1 MPDLARFFSPAKDR
15 LAALGLDIGRHAIR
29 LVELS
34 RNKSGPLVL
43 QRYASES
50 LLEGVISDDGIADLE
65 QVMTAAQR
73 LWQLSG
79 SKASKVAIGVPAA
92 AVTLH
97 RFSPDQPAAATRP
110 QQLETLAKAAIAP
123 LLDYR
128 IEDACVDFCITTPTS
143 PTSGQAQ
150 IVVAATHKHHLEDRV
165 AIAESLHLQAV
176 VADADSYAAH
186 AALARARSGLNA
198 TVTTDQDAFVLLHLD
213 KHEMQLSLP
222 TDQHLLHIHSYS
234 GEHLSV
240 AVAATAEAAA
250 RELRTLQSLQPD
262 RPIRQLIV
270 AGSGASMPG
279 LIAALQEHCK
289 IAAVIADPFADMAFA
304 ADIDAVHLA
313 SVAPAYLLACGL
325 ALRNF
330 D

>member
-79 SKASKVAIGVPAA
+79 SKASRVAIGVPAA

-97 RFSPDQPAAATRP
+97 RFSPDQPFAATP
-110 QQLETLAKAAIAP
+110 PPQLETLAKAAIAP

-128 IEDACVDFCITTPTS
+128 IEDASVDFCITTPTS

-150 IVVAATHKHHLEDRV
+150 ILVAATHKHHLEDRV
-165 AIAESLHLQAV
+165 AIAESLHLLAV

-186 AALARARSGLNA
+186 AALARARCGRNA
-198 TVTTDQDAFVLLHLD
+198 AVTTDQDAFVLLHLE

-234 GEHLSV
+234 GEHLS
-240 AVAATAEAAA
+240 AAATAEAAA

-270 AGSGASMPG
+270 AGSGASTPG

-289 IAAVIADPFADMAFA
+289 IAAVLADPFADMTFA
-304 ADIDAVHLA
+304 AGIDALHLA
-313 SVAPAYLLACGL
+313 SVAPAYLVACGL

>member
-15 LAALGLDIGRHAIR
+15 LAGLGLDIGRHAIR

-79 SKASKVAIGVPAA
+79 SKASRVAIGVPAA

-97 RFSPDQPAAATRP
+97 RFSPDQPPAATRP

-143 PTSGQAQ
+143 GQPQ
-150 IVVAATHKHHLEDRV
+150 ILVAATHKHHLEDRV

-186 AALARARSGLNA
+186 AALARARCGRNA
-198 TVTTDQDAFVLLHLD
+198 AVTTDQDAFVLLHLD

-234 GEHLSV
+234 GEHLS
-240 AVAATAEAAA
+240 AAATAEAAT

-289 IAAVIADPFADMAFA
+289 IAAVIADPFADMPFA
-304 ADIDAVHLA
+304 AGIDALHLA
-313 SVAPAYLLACGL
+313 SVAPAYLVACGL